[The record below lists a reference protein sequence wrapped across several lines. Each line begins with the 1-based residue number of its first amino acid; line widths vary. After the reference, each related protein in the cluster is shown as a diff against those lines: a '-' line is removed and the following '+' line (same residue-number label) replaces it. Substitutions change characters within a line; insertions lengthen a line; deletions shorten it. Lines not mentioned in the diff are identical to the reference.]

1 MNKLFIIESSR
12 PFNGQIIHHSYTCHT
27 EEGKDRYVASI
38 VGKFGEDA
46 VISIKE
52 YELKKVLK

>member
-1 MNKLFIIESSR
+1 MSKLFIIESTRS
-12 PFNGQIIHHSYTCHT
+12 FNGQIIHHSYTCHT
-27 EEGKDRYVASI
+27 EEGKDKYVAGI

-46 VISIKE
+46 VTSVKE